1 MCLQSIPRQQIDG
14 LLFQVLKRVYLW
26 EREIDSIFGLTYQDI
41 YLLQHLRKASP
52 CCISDIASE
61 LSVPLFQSTRLAARL
76 EKCGY
81 IAKEKK
87 ADDRR
92 SVWVS
97 LLPAG
102 EDVLLSIEKRSYEL
116 ILNNSAELPIQEVQS
131 FLKAAENIDRIL
143 RLSHE

>member
-41 YLLQHLRKASP
+41 YFLQHLRKASP
-52 CCISDIASE
+52 CCITDIASE
-61 LSVPLFQSTRLAARL
+61 LCIPLFQATRLVARL
-76 EKCGY
+76 EKCGF

-87 ADDRR
+87 AKDRR
-92 SVWVS
+92 TVWVS

-102 EDVLLSIEKRSYEL
+102 EDVLLSIEERSYEL
-116 ILNNSAELPIQEVQS
+116 ILNNSAELPIEEVQS
-131 FLKAAENIDRIL
+131 FLKAAEKIDQIL
-143 RLSHE
+143 KVPHE